1 MHTRLL
7 FLKGEEMRGD
17 RDLARNDVAMTGRDN
32 KMGSSSKKTIIL
44 RAENTMDGH
53 IAKLM
58 VKSRNPEE
66 TFLIGKIIGRNLMG
80 SDVVALV
87 GDLGAGKTCLTQGI
101 ARGLG
106 VPDEYQITS
115 PSFTLINEYQGRVML
130 YHFDLYRLSR
140 ASEMDDMGYEEYL
153 FGQGVSVIEWADK
166 VKSILPDETLHV
178 LINYIDENERN
189 IIISGQEKKIALI
202 LEKLGNGGF

>member
-1 MHTRLL
+1 
-7 FLKGEEMRGD
+7 
-17 RDLARNDVAMTGRDN
+17 
-32 KMGSSSKKTIIL
+32 MGTSSKKTIISSV
-44 RAENTMDGH
+44 ENTMDGH
-53 IAKLM
+53 ITKLM
-58 VKSRNPEE
+58 VTSRNPEE
-66 TFLIGKIIGRNLMG
+66 TFLIGKIIGRNLIE
-80 SDVVALV
+80 SDVVGLV

-115 PSFTLINEYQGRVML
+115 PSFTLINEYQGRMML

-166 VKSILPDETLHV
+166 VKGILPDDTLFV

-189 IIISGQEKKIALI
+189 IMISGQEKKIAI
-202 LEKLGNGGF
+202 IMKELGNGGF